1 MTTKPPVIMSI
12 KQALEFDAANE
23 PPCGWTEF
31 FRRELIEDGFDTLKL
46 GYEDQDRLNSE
57 WLREL
62 QE

>member
-1 MTTKPPVIMSI
+1 MSI